1 MVMCCRVVILTS
13 PLGWKRYI
21 QKRDTPVRAFLPL
34 WVKKNNVVIY
44 KKKKKKKRGEELG
57 ALLYNGIRIGQGYD
71 IHKIKVSTDND
82 SKLSEDK
89 YSHEENKG
97 QCFKMLT
104 MGGVKIRGISVLSHS
119 DGDVVYHALV
129 DAILGALGSYDL
141 GTLFPDRDEKYRDK
155 SSSSFLRYARLL
167 LYKSG
172 YSIGNIDINVIAEVP
187 KISPIRRDIVRNVS
201 TTLRI
206 AESQISLKGGKLT
219 KNSRKDGCRW
229 GKKGN
234 RVFFERFVSSSELS
248 FSFFYFFC
256 KERHSIGVPPRVC
269 TKFVKKKTTKVD
281 INNLVGM
288 RS

>member
-1 MVMCCRVVILTS
+1 
-13 PLGWKRYI
+13 
-21 QKRDTPVRAFLPL
+21 
-34 WVKKNNVVIY
+34 
-44 KKKKKKKRGEELG
+44 
-57 ALLYNGIRIGQGYD
+57 
-71 IHKIKVSTDND
+71 
-82 SKLSEDK
+82 
-89 YSHEENKG
+89 
-97 QCFKMLT
+97 MLT

-206 AESQISLKGGKLT
+206 AESQISLKGKTHEKMDAVGEK
-219 KNSRKDGCRW
+219 RAIEC
-229 GKKGN
+229 
-234 RVFFERFVSSSELS
+234 
-248 FSFFYFFC
+248 FSNVLL
-256 KERHSIGVPPRVC
+256 VPQ
-269 TKFVKKKTTKVD
+269 
-281 INNLVGM
+281 N
-288 RS
+288 